1 MEQNIMCDHTEYG
14 LSQTGF
20 GELISQLPEPDDGL
34 LETAFSTLR
43 NFVEQHSPS
52 ASNPVRLIPSGMDVA
67 QPTGLAQPQRPG
79 DVVDPKYL
87 FEAVYFAK
95 LLSLHQ
101 NRFYGKPDD
110 LPVLSW
116 INDDDLPSHLQMPLR
131 LAQLLQFAISNCCI
145 DTLHPMFLNLSYAVA
160 DALGIDQQFVRPG
173 AYLPVQSHL
182 Q

>member
-1 MEQNIMCDHTEYG
+1 MEQKTM
-14 LSQTGF
+14 LK
-20 GELISQLPEPDDGL
+20 LISQLPEPNDGL

-43 NFVEQHSPS
+43 TFVEQHS
-52 ASNPVRLIPSGMDVA
+52 
-67 QPTGLAQPQRPG
+67 QPQRPG

-160 DALGIDQQFVRPG
+160 DALGIDQKFVRPG
-173 AYLPVQSHL
+173 AYLPTVKSHM
-182 Q
+182 